1 MFTTTGRYLLVS
13 QSVPWIVLLGTARR
27 EHRGPRMRPLFDM
40 GYSAPTSRLLN
51 TLSAH
56 RIREELVDR
65 NTFVK
70 AAYFADDR
78 PPLRWIEERNPN
90 QWSDG
95 VSLAAVL
102 LMSLGLWAAAWEV
115 IASLASA
122 WLR

>member
-1 MFTTTGRYLLVS
+1 MFTATGRYLLVS

-40 GYSAPTSRLLN
+40 GYSAPASRLLN

-122 WLR
+122 WSR

>member
-1 MFTTTGRYLLVS
+1 
-13 QSVPWIVLLGTARR
+13 
-27 EHRGPRMRPLFDM
+27 MRPLFDM
-40 GYSAPTSRLLN
+40 GYSAPASRLLN

-122 WLR
+122 WSR

>member
-1 MFTTTGRYLLVS
+1 
-13 QSVPWIVLLGTARR
+13 
-27 EHRGPRMRPLFDM
+27 
-40 GYSAPTSRLLN
+40 
-51 TLSAH
+51 
-56 RIREELVDR
+56 VDR
-65 NTFVK
+65 NAFVK

-115 IASLASA
+115 IASLASG

>member
-1 MFTTTGRYLLVS
+1 
-13 QSVPWIVLLGTARR
+13 
-27 EHRGPRMRPLFDM
+27 M
-40 GYSAPTSRLLN
+40 GYSAPASRLLN

-56 RIREELVDR
+56 RIREELVDRNTFVR